1 MAIRPELELAWF
13 AAALDDLAD
22 FLLSTDSFRRLSQP
36 PHRAAPDLSLGGMLL
51 AGDTLQASEGD
62 LSSPQRSLW
71 AQLRARW
78 EAEQGRHA
86 AAIERK
92 AAAELPLRYNLWRA
106 YLSDL
111 GTDPQEARNYAAEV
125 RNRVTIDRLTDI
137 LGRQG
142 AAKVPVEHV
151 DETLRRWF
159 APGEFVWPEAMGV
172 VYPRGRYWYLY
183 GRPGGPSR
191 HT

>member
-1 MAIRPELELAWF
+1 VGAIA
-13 AAALDDLAD
+13 
-22 FLLSTDSFRRLSQP
+22 
-36 PHRAAPDLSLGGMLL
+36 
-51 AGDTLQASEGD
+51 
-62 LSSPQRSLW
+62 
-71 AQLRARW
+71 ARW

-92 AAAELPLRYNLWRA
+92 AAAELRFANLWR
-106 YLSDL
+106 LSLDL
-111 GTDPQEARNYAAEV
+111 GTRPANIMQPS

-142 AAKVPVEHV
+142 GAKVPVEHV